1 MVTLVVMT
9 TMAMTCS
16 VALKMMVLMV
26 TMLPIVMVMHGV
38 AAATATFNA
47 DPVGIS
53 GWYSVGASGWGL
65 AISGFE
71 ALGQRAPRHGIRLM
85 APFL

>member
-1 MVTLVVMT
+1 MFGGIENDGVDGDD
-9 TMAMTCS
+9 
-16 VALKMMVLMV
+16 VADSD
-26 TMLPIVMVMHGV
+26 GD
-38 AAATATFNA
+38 AATATFNA

-53 GWYSVGASGWGL
+53 GWASVGASGWGL